1 MGFAHLHLHTEYSL
15 LDGACRLGPLVD
27 RAKELGMESLAIT
40 DHGVMY
46 GVVDFYEA
54 CNKAGI
60 HPVIGCEVY
69 VAPGSR
75 FDRTAGGRAH
85 LILLCETQQGYQNL
99 IKLCSAGFIEGYYYK
114 PRIDMEL
121 LRQRHEGL
129 IALSACLS
137 GDVPKLLLQGRYDE
151 ARDLALEFESIMGK
165 GNYFLEMQDHG
176 LREQKLVNQGLIR
189 ISQETGIP
197 LVCTNDVHYLHRE
210 DAKAQEILMC
220 IQTGKKLSDENRM
233 RMDTD
238 QMYLKSEEEMRAAF
252 PQFEEAIARTGE
264 IAKRCNV
271 EFEFGNYHLPDF
283 PVPDNEPHDHY
294 LHRLCVDGAIARYGS
309 LDALDGE
316 VGRRL
321 EYEYSMICRMGYVD
335 YFLIVWDFIRYAR
348 SRGIPVGPGR
358 GSGAGSICA
367 YALGIT
373 GIDPL
378 KYNLIFERFLNPE
391 RVSMPD
397 FDVDFCYERR
407 QEVIDYVTR
416 KYGADHVSQ
425 IITFGTMAAR
435 AVVRDVGRVMG
446 MPYAQVDQISKMI
459 PSDLK
464 MTLKKALEISTEL
477 KKLYEGDEQVHQL
490 IDYAMTLEGMPRHA
504 STHAAGVVIGAQ
516 PLDEFVPLQTNDD
529 VITTQFPMTTVEHLG
544 LLKMDFLGLR
554 TLTVI
559 SDAQTM
565 VRQDIDPDFDVEKI
579 PVDDKETYAMLGR
592 GDTDGVFQLE
602 SAGMRRVLTDLQ
614 PENLEDIIAVIS
626 LYRPGPM
633 QSIPRFIAGKK
644 DPSSVQ
650 YLSPILEKSLD
661 VTYGCM
667 VYQEQVMQIVRD
679 VAGYSLGRS
688 DMVRRA
694 MAKKKQSEMEKEKKV
709 FVEGAVD
716 ADGNVVV
723 PGAVR
728 MGTAPDVAL
737 KIFGEMETFAQ
748 YAFNKS
754 HAAAYAVVAWRT
766 AYLKCHYP
774 VQFMAAI
781 LNSVKDN
788 TTKVSAFI
796 QYCRK
801 HGIAVLPPNVNKSM
815 SKFSVE
821 EGKSIRYGLSAVRNV
836 GVGAVQ
842 AILNGRKER
851 PYKDLYDFA
860 ERVEIEAINKRVVES
875 LIKSGAMDDFP
886 GYRTQKLAMYESILD
901 GEATRRKTMITGQ
914 LSLFGDEGL
923 EAPRPEL
930 PKIPEMSPKLLLQY
944 EKEMTGVYITGH
956 PLDEYRERLEKMP
969 CSVQVLQEYAEDEE
983 WEKFDRMNVTLGGM
997 IIETRMNTTKANKL
1011 MCFITLE
1018 DLYGTIECL
1027 VFPRIYDRLARMI
1040 QNDTVVVIRG
1050 TLSLREDEEPKLLVE
1065 DIRPLDSADST
1076 PLAPERPKR
1085 LYLKIENR
1093 ALTPMAQNLLRE
1105 HPGSMVVRAV
1115 IQGTV
1120 YELPLRVTPDG
1131 ELIKALENL
1140 LGGGSVKI
1148 A

>member
-27 RAKELGMESLAIT
+27 RAKELGMESLTIT

-504 STHAAGVVIGAQ
+504 STHAAGVVIGAK

-559 SDAQTM
+559 NDAQTM

-614 PENLEDIIAVIS
+614 PENLEDILAVIS

-728 MGTAPDVAL
+728 MGTGADVAL

-801 HGIAVLPPNVNKSM
+801 HGIAVLPPNVNRSM

-983 WEKFDRMNVTLGGM
+983 WEKFDRMNVTIGGM

-1120 YELPLRVTPDG
+1120 YELPLRVAPDG

>member
-189 ISQETGIP
+189 ISQETGVP

-504 STHAAGVVIGAQ
+504 STHAAGVVIGAK

-559 SDAQTM
+559 NDAQTM

-644 DPSSVQ
+644 NPSSVQ

-728 MGTAPDVAL
+728 MGTGADVAL

-1065 DIRPLDSADST
+1065 DIRPLDSAEST

-1120 YELPLRVTPDG
+1120 YELPLRVAPDG

>member
-504 STHAAGVVIGAQ
+504 STHAAGVVIGAK

-559 SDAQTM
+559 NDAQTM

-602 SAGMRRVLTDLQ
+602 SAGMRRVLADLQ

-644 DPSSVQ
+644 NPSSVQ

-728 MGTAPDVAL
+728 MGTGADVAL

>member
-464 MTLKKALEISTEL
+464 MTLKKALEISSEL

-504 STHAAGVVIGAQ
+504 STHAAGVVIGAK

-559 SDAQTM
+559 NDAQTM

-644 DPSSVQ
+644 NPSSVQ

-728 MGTAPDVAL
+728 MGTGADVAL

-983 WEKFDRMNVTLGGM
+983 WEKFDRMNVTIGGM

-1065 DIRPLDSADST
+1065 DIRPLDSAEST

-1120 YELPLRVTPDG
+1120 YELPLRVAPDG

>member
-504 STHAAGVVIGAQ
+504 STHAAGVVIGAK

-559 SDAQTM
+559 NDAQTM

-644 DPSSVQ
+644 NPSSVQ

-728 MGTAPDVAL
+728 MGTGADVAL

-969 CSVQVLQEYAEDEE
+969 CSVQALQEYAEDEE

-1065 DIRPLDSADST
+1065 DIRPLDSAESA

-1120 YELPLRVTPDG
+1120 YELPLRVAPDG

>member
-348 SRGIPVGPGR
+348 SQGIPVGPGR

-504 STHAAGVVIGAQ
+504 STHAAGVVIGAK

-559 SDAQTM
+559 NDAQTM

-679 VAGYSLGRS
+679 IAGYSLGRS

-728 MGTAPDVAL
+728 MGTGADVAL

-1120 YELPLRVTPDG
+1120 YELPLRVAPDG

>member
-504 STHAAGVVIGAQ
+504 STHAAGVVIGAK

-559 SDAQTM
+559 NDAQTM

-644 DPSSVQ
+644 NPSSVQ

-694 MAKKKQSEMEKEKKV
+694 MAKKKQSEMEKEKKI

-728 MGTAPDVAL
+728 MGTGADAAL

-1065 DIRPLDSADST
+1065 DIRPLDSAEST

-1120 YELPLRVTPDG
+1120 YELPLRVAPDG